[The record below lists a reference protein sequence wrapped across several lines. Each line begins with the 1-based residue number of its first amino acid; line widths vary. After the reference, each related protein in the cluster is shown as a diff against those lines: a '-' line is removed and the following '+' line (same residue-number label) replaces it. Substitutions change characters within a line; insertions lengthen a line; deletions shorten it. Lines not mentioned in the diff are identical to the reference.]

1 MKKSYQI
8 ATFFVAAVG
17 LSIGFL
23 GNPFGAKEHKM
34 GPQELDAIYQKTK
47 IYFHAGNFEGAVDAA
62 RKLPKEIPPRYAD
75 IREVQRQSEE
85 ALKKY
90 KKQLQEGALS
100 PRHVDRLPAALR
112 DSYFD
117 AKIEAKQGRCRQA
130 YENMAPVSRY
140 LNNREDLEI
149 FKRCQLTK
157 NKSK

>member
-8 ATFFVAAVG
+8 ATFFVAVIG

-23 GNPFGAKEHKM
+23 GNPFGAKEQKM
-34 GPQELDAIYQKTK
+34 GPQELDSIYQKTK

-62 RKLPKEIPPRYAD
+62 KKLPKKIPPRYAD

-85 ALKKY
+85 ALKRY
-90 KKQLQEGALS
+90 KEH